1 VQGSSATVKRFYR
14 EPGGW
19 IRLEPA
25 NPAMTPLRLNERDVT
40 VQGVVVGV
48 IRRY

>member
-1 VQGSSATVKRFYR
+1 VKKFYR
-14 EPGGW
+14 ERDNLV
-19 IRLEPA
+19 RLQPA
-25 NPAMTPLRLNERDVT
+25 NTAMAPMLFPAQDVA